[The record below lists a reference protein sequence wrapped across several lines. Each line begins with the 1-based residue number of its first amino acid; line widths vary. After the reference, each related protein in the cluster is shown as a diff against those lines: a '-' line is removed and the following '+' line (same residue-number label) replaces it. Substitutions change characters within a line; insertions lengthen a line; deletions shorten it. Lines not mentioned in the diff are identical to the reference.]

1 MSSETQ
7 PISDSNTVENL
18 QTEEHKS
25 KEVVK
30 PSEEQTPMDTS
41 NQTSAPIETPAPEPV
56 ETPVVAE
63 VPTSVVQ
70 ATDDKPAT
78 ETPTIEGNNVMTEE
92 AQKTTEEKQR
102 DATPTPQKQ
111 TEISGAAYESAVS
124 GNKKTDDKVGNNVS
138 AAKTMPTRQY
148 LDETIVPILLQ
159 ALSALAKERPAEPI
173 DFVANYLLREKSRF
187 TNSYSAG
194 DH

>member
-7 PISDSNTVENL
+7 PISDSNTTENL
-18 QTEEHKS
+18 QAEEHKPE
-25 KEVVK
+25 EV
-30 PSEEQTPMDTS
+30 
-41 NQTSAPIETPAPEPV
+41 
-56 ETPVVAE
+56 TPVVTE
-63 VPTSVVQ
+63 TPTPVVQ
-70 ATDDKPAT
+70 ATEDKPAV
-78 ETPTIEGNNVMTEE
+78 ETPTNEATPDE

-102 DATPTPQKQ
+102 DATPTPQNK
-111 TEISGAAYESAVS
+111 TENFGATSEGVVS
-124 GNKKTDDKVGNNVS
+124 GNKKADDKVSSNNVS
-138 AAKTMPTRQY
+138 VTKAMPTRQY

>member
-7 PISDSNTVENL
+7 PISDSNTTENL
-18 QTEEHKS
+18 QAEEHKPE
-25 KEVVK
+25 EVVK
-30 PSEEQTPMDTS
+30 SSEEQTPMDTS
-41 NQTSAPIETPAPEPV
+41 NQTSTPIETPAPVPA
-56 ETPVVAE
+56 ETPVVTE
-63 VPTSVVQ
+63 TPTPVVQ
-70 ATDDKPAT
+70 ATEDKPAV
-78 ETPTIEGNNVMTEE
+78 ETPTNEATPDE

-102 DATPTPQKQ
+102 DATPTPQNKQ
-111 TEISGAAYESAVS
+111 TENFGATSEGVVS
-124 GNKKTDDKVGNNVS
+124 GNKKADDKVSSNNVS
-138 AAKTMPTRQY
+138 ATKAMPTRQY